1 MMERSIVATKE
12 EQAIAAI
19 NAAETMALSNVQL
32 IRQLKSMLPASVR
45 PLVEP
50 AITLQEAQI
59 GAVASVEKAIV
70 RKVART
76 ARQRKQDKKK
86 SEAWALANAK
96 GRRKNGEYYAGWD
109 QRRIAEYANKVLR
122 RM

>member
-1 MMERSIVATKE
+1 MPTKE

-45 PLVEP
+45 PLIEP
-50 AITLQEAQI
+50 GIALQEAQI
-59 GAVASVEKAIV
+59 GAVASVEKAVV

-76 ARQRKQDKKK
+76 AKQRRQDKKK
-86 SEAWALANAK
+86 SKAWAQANSE
-96 GRRKNGEYYAGWD
+96 GRKNNGDFRAGWD
-109 QRRIAEYANKVLR
+109 QKRVATRANNLLKK
-122 RM
+122 M

>member
-1 MMERSIVATKE
+1 MRKGILVPTKE

-59 GAVASVEKAIV
+59 GAIASVEKAVV

-86 SEAWALANAK
+86 SKAWAEANEK
-96 GRRKNGEYYAGWD
+96 GRKNNGEYRSGYD
-109 QRRIAEYANKVLR
+109 QKRIAILANKLLKK
-122 RM
+122 M